1 MNPPGKYLFLADMA
15 GMTGAAFSSYT
26 SRWMILVSASWRGM
40 SCQNKT
46 QCLIMQHT
54 TSKITRHK
62 TMSFLKLKAQRHL
75 MCKYSKVL
83 KYK

>member
-1 MNPPGKYLFLADMA
+1 MNPPGKDLFLADMA
-15 GMTGAAFSSYT
+15 GMAGAAFSSYT

-46 QCLIMQHT
+46 KCLIMQHT

-62 TMSFLKLKAQRHL
+62 TMSFFKAESTKTFDVQIF
-75 MCKYSKVL
+75 KSFEV
-83 KYK
+83 